1 MVGCM
6 FKKRKKLKIGLAL
19 GGGGAR
25 GFTHLGVLKA
35 FEEYGIKF
43 DAVAGTSV
51 GSLVGA
57 FYCAGYSYEQIYNIA
72 KKLEVKDIRTNKVFF
87 MPSKTDGLEKL
98 IVDELGNIEIEEL
111 KIPYCAIA
119 VDLKSTDEIHIK
131 KGNLAKA
138 VAGSCCVPGVFQPV
152 EHEDMLLCDGGLKNT
167 LPANVLKMM
176 GCDYVVSVDINKS
189 RGYGTDSVKVVDVL
203 ACSIRILM
211 KSNVIKGYLYSD
223 VVLRPNTKQFKS
235 TKKDGFEEMIEEGY
249 REAVD
254 KIDEIIDLFDNKKM
268 SKRKRKKLIEENYKF
283 SDEWFDD

>member
-1 MVGCM
+1 M
-6 FKKRKKLKIGLAL
+6 FKKKKKVKIGLAL

-25 GFTHLGVLKA
+25 GFTHIGAIKA

-57 FYCAGYSYEQIYNIA
+57 FYCAGYSYDKLYQIA
-72 KKLEVKDIRTNKVFF
+72 KELDVKDIRTNKVFF

-98 IVDELGNIEIEEL
+98 ICEELGDINIEDL
-111 KIPYCAIA
+111 KLPFCAVA
-119 VDLKSTDEIHIK
+119 VDLKTTDEIHLS

-138 VAGSCCVPGVFQPV
+138 VAGSCCVPGIFQPV
-152 EHEDMLLCDGGLKNT
+152 EFEDMLLCDGGLKNT
-167 LPANVLKMM
+167 LPANVLKLM

-189 RGYGTDSVKVVDVL
+189 RGYGTDSSKVVDVL

-223 VVLRPNTKQFKS
+223 VILKPNTKQFKS
-235 TKKDGFEEMIEEGY
+235 TKKDGFEQMIEEGY
-249 REAVD
+249 RETVD
-254 KIDEIIDLFDNKKM
+254 KIKEVIDLFDNKKI

-283 SDEWFDD
+283 SDDWFEE